1 MEDTFWTVVD
11 GPFLDDDVTADLLLL
26 AIVASLGVFLF
37 VFFLDNVS
45 SWIGL
50 CDDDIADL
58 TLLGGDTSMAVC
70 DFAPC

>member
-26 AIVASLGVFLF
+26 AVVASLG
-37 VFFLDNVS
+37 FFLDNVS
-45 SWIGL
+45 SLIGL